1 MRYVRGT
8 SELVID
14 ISLGSPIVISEGVGL
29 AHTLHSKSSSVLEG
43 LLSRE
48 STAKAD
54 KVCFRESMIDV
65 CMYCMYEN
73 EVSNNHLNLL

>member
-14 ISLGSPIVISEGVGL
+14 ISLGSPIVISEGRGL
-29 AHTLHSKSSSVLEG
+29 AHTLHSKSSALEG